1 MRFAENQPKQRERAN
16 PENPAKRKRSKSNLI
31 KNMKKLILGLT
42 LLTIFSCSSVKEMQ
56 VYVPKPTIVKFPS
69 DVKRI
74 VIVDKTQGNFST
86 AIEGVL
92 TGEMIGIDNILSQE
106 CISGL
111 TNPFLKNSNIQ
122 ITRYPER
129 LKSEN
134 KTSTSFGTVMNWNQ
148 VQQIANQSNA
158 DALLVLEYFDTD
170 FTVRNATSPNNVG
183 VILFQGYAKA
193 KVGIRIYLPK
203 TQSLFYEN
211 SFSFSK
217 NYGETA
223 VNKQLLLGKLLVG
236 TDALKYVS
244 YELGNFVGQR
254 FVTYRTW
261 EDRVLMKSK
270 TQATQRAERQIL
282 AQDYTNAIATLQEA
296 YKTEQNTGIKAD
308 IAHNLGYCYEI
319 DGDLEL
325 SKKWLTESFTLS
337 GNRKTLNYLDIIN
350 NRIIESKILENQDTN

>member
-1 MRFAENQPKQRERAN
+1 
-16 PENPAKRKRSKSNLI
+16 
-31 KNMKKLILGLT
+31 MKKVILGLILLT
-42 LLTIFSCSSVKEMQ
+42 LLSCSSVKEMQ
-56 VYVPKPTIVKFPS
+56 VLVPKPTLVKFPN

-74 VIVDKTQGNFST
+74 VIVDKTQGNFLT

-92 TGEMIGIDNILSQE
+92 TGEMIGIDKILSQE

-111 TNPFLKNSNIQ
+111 TNPFLKNSDIQ
-122 ITRYPER
+122 ITRYSER

-134 KTSTSFGTVMNWNQ
+134 KTSTGFGTAMNWNQ
-148 VQQIANQSNA
+148 VQQIANQNNA
-158 DALLVLEYFDTD
+158 DALLVLEYFDSD

-183 VILFQGYAKA
+183 AILFQGFAKA

-217 NYGETA
+217 TYGETA
-223 VNKQLLLGKLLVG
+223 VNKQLLLGKLLIG
-236 TDALKYVS
+236 TDAMKYVS
-244 YELGNFVGQR
+244 YELGNFVGKR
-254 FVTYRTW
+254 FVTYKTW

-270 TQATQRAERQIL
+270 TKATQKAERQIL
-282 AQDYTNAIATLQEA
+282 AQDYTNAIATLQDA
-296 YKTEQNTGIKAD
+296 YKTEQNVSIKAD

-325 SKKWLTESFTLS
+325 SKKWLTDAFILS
-337 GNRKTLNYLDIIN
+337 ENSKTQSYLDIIN
-350 NRIIESKILENQDTN
+350 RRITEKKQLETQNEK

>member
-1 MRFAENQPKQRERAN
+1 
-16 PENPAKRKRSKSNLI
+16 
-31 KNMKKLILGLT
+31 MKKMKKIILGLT
-42 LLTIFSCSSVKEMQ
+42 VLTIISCSSVKEMQ
-56 VYVPKPTIVKFPS
+56 VLVPKPTLVKLPN
-69 DVKRI
+69 DIKRI
-74 VIVDKTQGNFST
+74 VIVDKTQGNFLTS
-86 AIEGVL
+86 IEGVL
-92 TGEMIGIDNILSQE
+92 SGETIGMDKILSQE

-111 TNPFLKNSNIQ
+111 TNPFLKNSDIQ

-129 LKSEN
+129 LNSEN
-134 KTSTSFGTVMNWNQ
+134 KTSTGFGTVMNWTQ

-158 DALLVLEYFDTD
+158 DALLVLEYFDSD
-170 FTVRNATSPNNVG
+170 FTIRDATSPNNVG
-183 VILFQGYAKA
+183 TILFQGFAKA

-211 SFSFSK
+211 SFTLSK

-223 VNKQLLLGKLLVG
+223 VNRQLLSGKLLFG

-261 EDRVLMKSK
+261 EDRVLMKGK
-270 TQATQRAERQIL
+270 TDALKRAERLII
-282 AQDYTNAIATLQEA
+282 AQDYINAMATLQEA
-296 YKTEQNTGIKAD
+296 YKIEKKASNKAD

-319 DGDLEL
+319 EGDLEL

-337 GNRKTLNYLDIIN
+337 GNRKTQNYLEIIN
-350 NRIIESKILENQDTN
+350 NRIREAKILENQKTN

>member
-1 MRFAENQPKQRERAN
+1 
-16 PENPAKRKRSKSNLI
+16 
-31 KNMKKLILGLT
+31 
-42 LLTIFSCSSVKEMQ
+42 
-56 VYVPKPTIVKFPS
+56 
-69 DVKRI
+69 
-74 VIVDKTQGNFST
+74 
-86 AIEGVL
+86 
-92 TGEMIGIDNILSQE
+92 
-106 CISGL
+106 
-111 TNPFLKNSNIQ
+111 
-122 ITRYPER
+122 
-129 LKSEN
+129 
-134 KTSTSFGTVMNWNQ
+134 
-148 VQQIANQSNA
+148 VQQIGNQSNA

-183 VILFQGYAKA
+183 AILFLGFAKA

-211 SFSFSK
+211 SFTYSK

-223 VNKQLLLGKLLVG
+223 VNRQLLLGKLLLG
-236 TDALKYVS
+236 TDALKHVS

-270 TQATQRAERQIL
+270 TDAIKRAERQVL
-282 AQDYTNAIATLQEA
+282 AQDYVNAIATLQEA
-296 YKTEQNTGIKAD
+296 YKTEQKPSNKAD

-337 GNRKTLNYLDIIN
+337 GNRRTQNYLDIIN
-350 NRIIESKILENQDTN
+350 NRIREAKILENQNTK

>member
-1 MRFAENQPKQRERAN
+1 
-16 PENPAKRKRSKSNLI
+16 
-31 KNMKKLILGLT
+31 MKKIILGLT
-42 LLTIFSCSSVKEMQ
+42 IITFFSCSSVKEMQ
-56 VYVPKPTIVKFPS
+56 VNVPKPTLIKLPS

-74 VIVDKTQGNFST
+74 VIVDKTQGNFLT
-86 AIEGVL
+86 AVEGVL
-92 TGEMIGIDNILSQE
+92 TGEIIGIDKILSQE

-111 TNPFLKNSNIQ
+111 INPFLKNSDIQ

-134 KTSTSFGTVMNWNQ
+134 KTSTGFGTVMNWTQ

-158 DALLVLEYFDTD
+158 DALLVLEYFDSD
-170 FTVRNATSPNNVG
+170 FTIRDATSPNNVG
-183 VILFQGYAKA
+183 AILFQGFAKA

-211 SFSFSK
+211 SFTFSK

-236 TDALKYVS
+236 TDGMKYVS
-244 YELGNFVGQR
+244 YELGNFVGKR

-261 EDRVLMKSK
+261 EDRIIMKGK
-270 TQATQRAERQIL
+270 TEALKKAERQIL
-282 AQDYTNAIATLQEA
+282 AQDYANAISTLQDG
-296 YKTEQNTGIKAD
+296 YKTEQNVSNKANL
-308 IAHNLGYCYEI
+308 AHNLGYCYEI
-319 DGDLEL
+319 DGELEL

-337 GNRKTLNYLDIIN
+337 GNRKTQNYLNIIN
-350 NRIIESKILENQDTN
+350 KRIIEAKLLENQKTNKSTIAQLGFFV